1 MKRKVMSQR
10 NPLNQG
16 SRAKIKAQA
25 LALKQSRFSSEL
37 ERLRAV
43 SKRTFSSDNRM
54 ASWALRYADLG
65 WRAVPVFEV
74 TNGRCACTSGKL
86 CSRPGKHPRT
96 KNGVKDATNDRKVI
110 EQWWRQWPDANI
122 GIATGKV
129 SNIIVVDVDPRHG
142 GRETLEKLH
151 KKLGQ
156 WTKTVAAST
165 GGGGRHYIFAY
176 PDISIRSDT
185 NGKSLGPGLDVLSD
199 GSYFIASNSRHVS
212 GKRYFWVDG
221 RSPDEIEPARLRK
234 VWLERLQSRGTER
247 ALEIGLVAP
256 TAVLEGHRNVH
267 LTSLAGTLR
276 RASASRETMFVA
288 LSAENKA
295 RCSPPL
301 DHAEIKQ
308 IVSSICKY
316 PADLDANRSDDAEK
330 LMATVLN
337 QHFEKGKHLIFGPD
351 GQFWYYTEKLWMP
364 VQDRWIHGRILES
377 IQSSPL
383 QTSQHTSSLITQ
395 VRMLLESRLAV
406 SGDPLGFL
414 AVPPCVINCANG
426 EVWIADDGSIDF
438 RPHRPD
444 SHLRHCLDVS
454 YDPDAKCPS
463 YDDAL
468 LGIFA
473 KADDPKALRRHW
485 NELAG
490 YIVQPRR
497 NNPLIVILLGG
508 GDNGKTVLARTLVR
522 LIGQEQVQ
530 AQRVEELEKNR
541 FAIGSLLGK
550 LLFLD
555 DDVRA
560 GARLPDGTLKK
571 ISEAKEVTGEA
582 KYRSDF
588 QFVVRTVPMLLCNNV
603 PSLADVSH
611 GMLRRLMIMPFDRR
625 FTGEDKDSTLFER
638 IWANEMP
645 GILNRAL
652 KGYARLIRRG
662 HFDPPPAV
670 YKAKKLWVEQANPV
684 PAFIQEA
691 CIKRPESKCQMKDLY
706 AAFRQW
712 AERAGFT
719 MVQNQLSFRRN
730 LEHLGLSV
738 GHNNQGQQVKGLKL
752 R

>member
-1 MKRKVMSQR
+1 
-10 NPLNQG
+10 
-16 SRAKIKAQA
+16 
-25 LALKQSRFSSEL
+25 
-37 ERLRAV
+37 
-43 SKRTFSSDNRM
+43 
-54 ASWALRYADLG
+54 LG
-65 WRAVPVFEV
+65 KS
-74 TNGRCACTSGKL
+74 CT
-86 CSRPGKHPRT
+86 RPGKHPRT
-96 KNGVKDATNDRKVI
+96 QNGVKDATNDKKLI

-122 GIATGKV
+122 GVATGKV
-129 SNIIVVDVDPRHG
+129 SNIIVVDVDPRHD
-142 GRETLEKLH
+142 GRKTLEELR
-151 KKLGQ
+151 KKLGP
-156 WTKTVAAST
+156 WTKTVSAST
-165 GGGGRHYIFAY
+165 GGGGRHYIFAN
-176 PDISIRSDT
+176 PDISIRNDT
-185 NGKSLGPGLDVLSD
+185 NGKLLGPGLDVLSD
-199 GSYFIASNSRHVS
+199 GSYFIASNSMHVS

-221 RSPDEIEPARLRK
+221 RSPDEIELAKLPK
-234 VWLERLQSRGTER
+234 VWLERLQSRGTGQVH
-247 ALEIGLVAP
+247 EIGLVAP

-276 RASASRETMFVA
+276 RASASRETMIVA

-301 DHAEIKQ
+301 DRAEIKQ
-308 IVSSICKY
+308 IVSSIFKY
-316 PADLDANRSDDAEK
+316 PADLDTNRSDDAEK
-330 LMATVLN
+330 MMTTVLN
-337 QHFEKGKHLIFGPD
+337 QHFAKGDHLIFGAD
-351 GQFWYYTEKLWMP
+351 SQFWYFTGKLWMQ
-364 VQDRWIHGRILES
+364 VQDSWIRGRILES
-377 IQSSPL
+377 IQAAPL
-383 QTSQHTSSLITQ
+383 RTSQHTSSLITQ
-395 VRMLLESRLAV
+395 VRLLLEARLAAF
-406 SGDPLGFL
+406 GDPLRFL
-414 AVPPCVINCANG
+414 AEPPSVINCANG
-426 EVWIADDGSIDF
+426 EVWIADDGSIDL

-444 SHLRHCLDVS
+444 SYLRHCLDVP
-454 YDPDAKCPS
+454 YEPEANCPN

-522 LIGQEQVQ
+522 LTGQQQVQ

-550 LLFLD
+550 LLFLE

-560 GARLPDGTLKK
+560 GARLPDGLLKM
-571 ISEAKEVTGEA
+571 ISEAKEVTGET
-582 KYRSDF
+582 KYKPSF
-588 QFVVRTVPMLLCNNV
+588 NFVVRTVPMLLCNNV
-603 PSLADVSH
+603 PSLADLSH
-611 GMLRRLMIMPFDRR
+611 GMHRRLMIIPFDRR

-645 GILNRAL
+645 GVLNRAL

-670 YKAKKLWVEQANPV
+670 FKATKLWVEQANPV

-691 CIKRPESKCQMKDLY
+691 CIKRPEAKCLMKDLY
-706 AAFRQW
+706 PAFRQW

-730 LEHLGLSV
+730 LEHLGFSV

>member
-1 MKRKVMSQR
+1 MKTKAT
-10 NPLNQG
+10 PL
-16 SRAKIKAQA
+16 
-25 LALKQSRFSSEL
+25 
-37 ERLRAV
+37 
-43 SKRTFSSDNRM
+43 
-54 ASWALRYADLG
+54 SWALRYAGLD
-65 WRAVPVFEV
+65 WRVIPIYEV
-74 TNGRCACTSGKL
+74 TNGRCACSLGKL
-86 CSRPGKHPRT
+86 CTRPGKHPRT
-96 KNGVKDATNDRKVI
+96 QNGVKDATNDKKQI
-110 EQWWRQWPDANI
+110 SLWWRQWPDANI
-122 GIATGKV
+122 GIATGKA
-129 SNIIVVDVDPRHG
+129 SNIIVVDADPRHG

-151 KKLGQ
+151 KKLGP
-156 WTKTVAAST
+156 WTKTVSAST
-165 GGGGRHYIFAY
+165 GGGGRHYIFPS
-176 PDISIRSDT
+176 PDFSIKSDT
-185 NGKSLGPGLDVLSD
+185 NGKLLGPGLDVLSD

-212 GKRYFWVDG
+212 GHRYSWRAG
-221 RSPDEIEPARLRK
+221 RSPDEIEPAKLPK
-234 VWLERLQSRGTER
+234 LWLERLHSRGTEKVP
-247 ALEIGLVAP
+247 ETGLVTP
-256 TAVLEGHRNVH
+256 TAVLEGGRNAH

-276 RASASRETMFVA
+276 RANTSREAMFAA

-301 DHAEIKQ
+301 DHAEIKK
-308 IVSSICKY
+308 IVSSISKY
-316 PADLDANRSDDAEK
+316 PADLDTNRSDDAEK
-330 LMATVLN
+330 MMTTVLN
-337 QHFEKGKHLIFGPD
+337 QHFAKGEHLIFGPD
-351 GQFWYYTEKLWMP
+351 SQFWYYTGKLWIRVP
-364 VQDRWIHGRILES
+364 DSWIHGRVLEA
-377 IQSSPL
+377 IQASPL
-383 QTSQHTSSLITQ
+383 RTSQHTSSLITQ
-395 VRMLLESRLAV
+395 VRMLLEARLAT
-406 SGDPLGFL
+406 SEDPLRFL
-414 AVPPCVINCANG
+414 AEPPSVINCANG
-426 EVWIADDGSIDF
+426 EVRIADDGSIDF
-438 RPHRPD
+438 DRHRPD
-444 SHLRHCLDVS
+444 SHLRNVLDVS
-454 YDPDAKCPS
+454 YDPEAKCPT

-550 LLFLD
+550 QLFLD

-582 KYRSDF
+582 KYRPDF

-611 GMLRRLMIMPFDRR
+611 GMLRRLMIIPFDRR
-625 FTGEDKDSTLFER
+625 FTGEDKDSTLFDR

-645 GILNRAL
+645 GVLNRAL
-652 KGYARLIRRG
+652 KGYSRLVRRG
-662 HFDPPPAV
+662 HFDPPAAV
-670 YKAKKLWVEQANPV
+670 YKATKRWVDQANPV

-691 CIKRPESKCQMKDLY
+691 CIRRPEAKCQMTELY
-706 AAFRQW
+706 PAFRQW
-712 AERAGFT
+712 AEQAGFT

-730 LEHLGLSV
+730 LEHLGFSV
-738 GHNNQGQQVKGLKL
+738 GHNNQGQRVKGLKL